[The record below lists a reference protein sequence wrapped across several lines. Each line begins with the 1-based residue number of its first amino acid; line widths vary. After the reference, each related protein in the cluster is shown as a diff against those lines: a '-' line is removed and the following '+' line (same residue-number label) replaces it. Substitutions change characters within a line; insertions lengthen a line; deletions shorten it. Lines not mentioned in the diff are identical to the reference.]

1 MRVFQN
7 FQKNTGYTMIQKENV
22 LNFLKNNNVIAKY
35 SDLSKLQINK
45 STIFRLINEGLLERV
60 HSG

>member
-1 MRVFQN
+1 
-7 FQKNTGYTMIQKENV
+7 MIQKENV